1 MEYYSATE
9 NWNDAICSNTDGPR
23 GYYTK
28 EDRERHMSYD
38 STSVWNL
45 KNNPDEFIHKKQIHG
60 YQKEKFRG
68 RHKLGAWD

>member
-28 EDRERHMSYD
+28 ADRERHMSYD

-45 KNNPDEFIHKKQIHG
+45 KNNPG
-60 YQKEKFRG
+60 EKTNSWLSKG
-68 RHKLGAWD
+68 KGQGEA